1 MSRITQFMP
10 RKIPQIRAANPKHIT
25 HKATIHAV
33 LLLININTNP
43 KIEHK
48 DARPVQAGPI

>member
-1 MSRITQFMP
+1 MP